1 MALSEEQVQR
11 AHQYFT
17 VNGVV
22 SDGPYCS
29 TRGWD
34 GGEII
39 SAAVVDEQGNAR
51 TESVPMAQFSC
62 RNCGHITLFDARRM
76 GLLGGQGV

>member
-1 MALSEEQVQR
+1 MGEDATPAGTKQEVESMALSEEQVQR
-11 AHQYFT
+11 AHQYFN

-22 SDGPYCS
+22 SDCPYCS

-39 SAAVVDEQGNAR
+39 SAAVVDERG
-51 TESVPMAQFSC
+51 EV
-62 RNCGHITLFDARRM
+62 
-76 GLLGGQGV
+76 

>member
-11 AHQYFT
+11 AHQYFN

-22 SDGPYCS
+22 SDCPYCS

-39 SAAVVDEQGNAR
+39 SAAVVDERG
-51 TESVPMAQFSC
+51 EV
-62 RNCGHITLFDARRM
+62 
-76 GLLGGQGV
+76 